1 MPYSRLPDRSS
12 GELNSAADI
21 NQLSENIAVVKDN
34 IDGQITSRIAALE
47 AHKHSPVRQTVL
59 TGPVDSNG
67 RADFIESASG
77 LNARTKNIT
86 DVLPLIMSY
95 GNGFDSHGQYDLIAV
110 LEENMNWNS
119 LPASSTIYLYLD
131 YDPSTGS
138 ITSGFTTLFPEYSY
152 IKPSSP
158 SSGQYWYPMDHRCSG
173 EYYNGSSWVPVIR
186 IFVGEAVTDG
196 SSVTIVRS
204 YAYQGFYRSD
214 IITIA
219 PTTTYSFSHNLGC
232 LDYFFDQ
239 NTRQNS
245 SHAWSRQTRYYPN
258 AYYGYAKIQYSRVT
272 ARMAHGGVATATGA
286 PGVNGTEAFT
296 TTAPST
302 AEAYVVVKR
311 AW

>member
-34 IDGQITSRIAALE
+34 VDGQITSRIAALE

-59 TGPVDSNG
+59 TGPIDLDG

-131 YDPSTGS
+131 YDPSTGY
-138 ITSGFTTLFPEYSY
+138 ITSGFTTLVPEYSY
-152 IKPSSP
+152 VKPSSP

-186 IFVGEAVTDG
+186 IFVGEVVTDA
-196 SSVTIVRS
+196 SSVTSVIS
-204 YAYQGFYRSD
+204 YAYQGFYKSG
-214 IITIA
+214 IITTA
-219 PTTTYSFSHNLGC
+219 LSTTYSFSHNLGSW
-232 LDYFFDQ
+232 DYSVLL
-239 NTRQNS
+239 NTRLNASYTWSQQQRQWANAWYGFAPVQYDRNIARAANPTGYSITGNCQGLES
-245 SHAWSRQTRYYPN
+245 SP
-258 AYYGYAKIQYSRVT
+258 
-272 ARMAHGGVATATGA
+272 ATVQA
-286 PGVNGTEAFT
+286 
-296 TTAPST
+296 SCQM
-302 AEAYVVVKR
+302 YIIVKR
-311 AW
+311 EW

>member
-34 IDGQITSRIAALE
+34 VDGQITSRIVALE

-59 TGPVDSNG
+59 TGPIDSNG

-119 LPASSTIYLYLD
+119 LPASSTVYLYFD

-138 ITSGFTTLFPEYSY
+138 ITAGFTTLVPEYSY
-152 IKPSSP
+152 VKPSSP

-186 IFVGEAVTDG
+186 IFVGEVVTDA
-196 SSVTIVRS
+196 SSVTSIIS
-204 YAYQGFYRSD
+204 YAYQGFYKSD
-214 IITIA
+214 IITTA
-219 PTTTYSFSHNLGC
+219 LSTSYSFSHNLGSWN
-232 LDYFFDQ
+232 YFIIE
-239 NTRQNS
+239 NS
-245 SHAWSRQTRYYPN
+245 RLNSNYAWSQQQRQWAN
-258 AYYGYAKIQYSRVT
+258 AYYGYAPVQYTRNV
-272 ARMAHGGVATATGA
+272 ARAANPIGYVITGNVHGLEAA
-286 PGVNGTEAFT
+286 PA
-296 TTAPST
+296 A
-302 AEAYVVVKR
+302 AYSSCELYLIVKR